1 MSVWRSSMGQTKP
14 KSKTEMRKVVLFKKL
29 FCSFVCLSVLLCFF
43 FLVFLF
49 LFLLSFL
56 FLCLVIRYFWSKH
69 LVYACLY
76 SQLLGMCTSCVHL
89 TELHSSPK
97 MEAQKPLWGEF
108 YFWVKP
114 RQNFGDVNALK
125 TSVSCFPKNRTFS

>member
-1 MSVWRSSMGQTKP
+1 MTVRVISELYYNMGQTKP

-29 FCSFVCLSVLLCFF
+29 FCSFVCLSVLLC
-43 FLVFLF
+43 LF
-49 LFLLSFL
+49 VFLLSFL

-76 SQLLGMCTSCVHL
+76 SQLLGMCTNCVHL

-108 YFWVKP
+108 YFWVRP

-125 TSVSCFPKNRTFS
+125 TSVSCFPNNRTFR

>member
-1 MSVWRSSMGQTKP
+1 MVS
-14 KSKTEMRKVVLFKKL
+14 
-29 FCSFVCLSVLLCFF
+29 
-43 FLVFLF
+43 
-49 LFLLSFL
+49 
-56 FLCLVIRYFWSKH
+56 RYFWSKH
-69 LVYACLY
+69 LVYACVY
-76 SQLLGMCTSCVHL
+76 SQLSGMCTNCVHL

-108 YFWVKP
+108 LFWVKP

>member
-1 MSVWRSSMGQTKP
+1 MSVCRSSMGQTKP

-29 FCSFVCLSVLLCFF
+29 FCSFVCLSVLLFF
-43 FLVFLF
+43 FSCIFVSVFA
-49 LFLLSFL
+49 FL
-56 FLCLVIRYFWSKH
+56 FLCMVSRYFWSKH
-69 LVYACLY
+69 LVYACVY
-76 SQLLGMCTSCVHL
+76 SQLLGMCTNCVHL

-114 RQNFGDVNALK
+114 KQNFGDVNALK
-125 TSVSCFPKNRTFS
+125 TTVSCFPNNRTFS

>member
-1 MSVWRSSMGQTKP
+1 MSVYRSSMEQTKP
-14 KSKTEMRKVVLFKKL
+14 KSKTEMRKVVLLRNYFVHL
-29 FCSFVCLSVLLCFF
+29 FVCLYCCSFF

-56 FLCLVIRYFWSKH
+56 FLCMVIRYFWSKH
-69 LVYACLY
+69 LVYACVY
-76 SQLLGMCTSCVHL
+76 SQLSGMCTNCVHL

>member
-1 MSVWRSSMGQTKP
+1 
-14 KSKTEMRKVVLFKKL
+14 MRKVVLFKKL
-29 FCSFVCLSVLLCFF
+29 FCLLVCIVVFFF

-76 SQLLGMCTSCVHL
+76 SQLLGMCTNCVHL
-89 TELHSSPK
+89 TELRSSPK

-108 YFWVKP
+108 HFWVKP
-114 RQNFGDVNALK
+114 WQNFGDVNVLK
-125 TSVSCFPKNRTFS
+125 TSVLPKQQNVSLKLVIYL